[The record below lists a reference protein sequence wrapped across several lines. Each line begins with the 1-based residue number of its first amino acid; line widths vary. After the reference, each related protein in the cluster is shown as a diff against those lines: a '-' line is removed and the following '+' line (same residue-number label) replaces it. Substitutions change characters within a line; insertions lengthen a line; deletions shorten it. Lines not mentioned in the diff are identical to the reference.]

1 MPELVEIEP
10 RYLRSAIEFAVAIAA
25 EAQKRKMSIPFPSEL
40 KTQLSK
46 SRIPSKSLGRL
57 RRAIEA
63 DDVFRQR
70 VALGATPELVDEVG
84 TLWLKQPTNWET
96 DAAKL
101 IAGIESAEQEA
112 GLEAA
117 LRTSEKRRLAA
128 EQLAVRTRADLVG
141 LAEGFDSRESEI
153 DVLRA
158 DLTKADDLLSE
169 MKAEIIDVRN
179 ESRHA
184 RDRESAA
191 VTKLQVAIAELEQ
204 VRRSSEQD
212 EQSIPESVPS
222 NEAEIAAAAKT
233 ARDLAD
239 QLASLLPDTAKGSRV
254 EPSRPTRLERRQLL
268 PLPGGVIS
276 SSAEAAL
283 FFVRSDA
290 EILVDGY
297 NVAKLGWPR
306 LDLEAQRNTLLDA
319 VENLVRRYG
328 ADITVI
334 FDGASIVG
342 AHTGRRRLMRVVFSP
357 EGVTADDVIRDEVR
371 RIHATHSVVVV
382 TNDAEIVRDVRA
394 DGANALPS
402 NALLAVI

>member
-25 EAQKRKMSIPFPSEL
+25 EAQKRKMSIPFPGEL
-40 KTQLSK
+40 KTQFSK

-70 VALGATPELVDEVG
+70 VALGVTPELVDEVG
-84 TLWLKQPTNWET
+84 TLWLTQPTNWET

-101 IAGIESAEQEA
+101 IVGMESAEQEA

-128 EQLAVRTRADLVG
+128 EQVTLRTRADLVS
-141 LAEGFDSRESEI
+141 LAEGLDSRESEI

-158 DLTKADDLLSE
+158 DLTKADDVLSE

-179 ESRHA
+179 EARHA

-191 VTKLQVAIAELEQ
+191 VTKLQAAMAELEQ

-212 EQSIPESVPS
+212 EPLVPESAPN
-222 NEAEIAAAAKT
+222 NEGEIANAVQT

-239 QLASLLPDTAKGSRV
+239 QLASLLPDSAETSAV
-254 EPSRPTRLERRQLL
+254 EPSRTTRPERRQIL

-306 LDLEAQRNTLLDA
+306 LDLEEQRNTLLDA

-342 AHTGRRRLMRVVFSP
+342 AHTGRRSLTRVVFSP
-357 EGVTADDVIRDEVR
+357 QGVTADDVIRDEVR
-371 RIHATHSVVVV
+371 RIPATHSVVVV

-402 NALLAVI
+402 NALLAVM

>member
-25 EAQKRKMSIPFPSEL
+25 EAQKRKMSIPFPGEL
-40 KTQLSK
+40 KTQFSK

-70 VALGATPELVDEVG
+70 VALGVTPELVDEVG
-84 TLWLKQPTNWET
+84 TLWLTQPTNWET

-101 IAGIESAEQEA
+101 IVGMESAEQEA

-128 EQLAVRTRADLVG
+128 EQVTLRTRADLVS
-141 LAEGFDSRESEI
+141 LAEGLDSRESEI

-158 DLTKADDLLSE
+158 DLTKADDVLSE

-179 ESRHA
+179 EARHA
-184 RDRESAA
+184 SDRESAA
-191 VTKLQVAIAELEQ
+191 VTKLQAAMAELEQ

-212 EQSIPESVPS
+212 EPLVPESAPN
-222 NEAEIAAAAKT
+222 NESEIANAVQT

-239 QLASLLPDTAKGSRV
+239 QLASLLPDSAETSAV
-254 EPSRPTRLERRQLL
+254 EPSRTTRPERRQIL

-276 SSAEAAL
+276 PDRSDDKYCHYPVVSYRVLPKRRCSSFDPTPRSSLTGTTSPSSVGRGSISKSSAIPCSML
-283 FFVRSDA
+283 
-290 EILVDGY
+290 
-297 NVAKLGWPR
+297 
-306 LDLEAQRNTLLDA
+306 
-319 VENLVRRYG
+319 
-328 ADITVI
+328 
-334 FDGASIVG
+334 
-342 AHTGRRRLMRVVFSP
+342 
-357 EGVTADDVIRDEVR
+357 
-371 RIHATHSVVVV
+371 
-382 TNDAEIVRDVRA
+382 
-394 DGANALPS
+394 
-402 NALLAVI
+402 